1 MKLPTLQP
9 VQHACDLLVSD
20 INIKIVGDRQGRTHV
35 LKIVK
40 IAFNNHLIVDSVNPN
55 TYITLLVRVSH
66 QKRLREIRNQMI
78 DPLPRF
84 LAEIVQ
90 LGILAYTASGFFGVL
105 FVNVSQSK
113 R

>member
-1 MKLPTLQP
+1 M
-9 VQHACDLLVSD
+9 SN

-40 IAFNNHLIVDSVNPN
+40 IALDNHLIVDSVNPN

-66 QKRLREIRNQMI
+66 QKRLREINNRMI
-78 DPLPRF
+78 GPLTRF
-84 LAEIVQ
+84 LAEILE
-90 LGILAYTASGFFGVL
+90 LGILAYIASGFFGVFFL
-105 FVNVSQSK
+105 HVSQSK